1 MVKLTES
8 EVIKEGID
16 SLIRAGYYEDKEKL
30 QDEAFR
36 TLLEVRPE
44 LRTEVAI
51 QLYKSKKVSLGRAAE
66 IAGVSLEGMKT
77 ILKSR
82 GIKIEIERLLRRN
95 EKRSRSRRWCQR
107 RMNR

>member
-1 MVKLTES
+1 MTQS
-8 EVIKEGID
+8 EVIKEGMD
-16 SLIRAGYYEDKEKL
+16 SLIRAGYYKDKENL

-36 TLLEVRPE
+36 TLLEVKPE

-51 QLYKSKKVSLGRAAE
+51 ELYKSKKVSLSRAAE

-82 GIKIEIERLLRRN
+82 GIKIEVEAPSKSELEEETGEILE
-95 EKRSRSRRWCQR
+95 EKYLELSS
-107 RMNR
+107 

>member
-1 MVKLTES
+1 MTES
-8 EVIKEGID
+8 EVIKEGMD
-16 SLIRAGYYEDKEKL
+16 SLIRAGYYKDKENL

-36 TLLEVRPE
+36 TLLEVKPE

-51 QLYKSKKVSLGRAAE
+51 ELYKSKKVSLSRAAE

-82 GIKIEIERLLRRN
+82 GIKIEVEAPSKSELEEGVEFILG
-95 EKRSRSRRWCQR
+95 
-107 RMNR
+107 

>member
-1 MVKLTES
+1 MVIMTES
-8 EVIKEGID
+8 EVIKEGMD
-16 SLIRAGYYEDKEKL
+16 SLIRAGYYKDKNNL
-30 QDEAFR
+30 QVEAFR

-51 QLYKSKKVSLGRAAE
+51 ELYKSNKVSLSRAAE

-82 GIKIEIERLLRRN
+82 NIKIEVEPPSEGELEEGVEFILG
-95 EKRSRSRRWCQR
+95 
-107 RMNR
+107 